1 MPHTDPHQWL
11 ENLDAPEVQAWV
23 NVQNS
28 KTRSLLDTDAR
39 FAPLSAEILAH
50 LQDTRQIPFFAEH
63 GAWLYNF
70 HQDEAHA
77 RGVYRRTS
85 LDAYR
90 AGAQDWDIVLDIDAL
105 AAADKEDW
113 FLDGISHCTL
123 IPSRVQVFLTR
134 GGQDATVCR
143 EYDIEAQD
151 WVEHGFD
158 FPEGKS
164 HIAWRDV
171 DSAFVCPGWKG
182 APLTRAGYPR
192 EVWLVKRAADGQ
204 HGWTQLFAAP
214 KDAMMVAAWRYLDAD
229 GSVLDLIEA
238 SDSFYSKTY
247 HLIDATLATHALPLP
262 PKAEIEGY
270 LFGDLLVKLADDWVW
285 QGESYAAGSLL
296 AVALPAL
303 TPDPS
308 PSGRGELP
316 MLLGRVQVLVAPA
329 AKRSIDSVETTRA
342 SLVVNLIDNVK
353 SRLLAFDK
361 VEGVWCERALPVADS
376 GVIEFADQPWD
387 TDIICYSF
395 SDFLTPT
402 GLYRL
407 NVATGEQ
414 EVLRA
419 QPAAFDASA
428 FVAEQRHALAGDGTA
443 IPYFVVR
450 GKDTVLDGNT
460 PTLMYGYGGFEVSML
475 PYYIENFGPHWL
487 EKGGA
492 FVLACIRGGG
502 EFGPAWHQAA
512 QGVRR
517 AVSFGDFIAVAEDL
531 IAHGLTSPR
540 RLGIEGGSNGGLLV
554 GACMVRRPELFN
566 AVVCEVPLLDMLR
579 YTELLAGAS
588 WIDEYGDPDDAT
600 ERAALAAYSPYHHVQ
615 ADADYP
621 LALFTT
627 SAKDDRVHPGHAR
640 KMVARLAELG
650 HDALLLET
658 AGGGHSGNAA
668 QAQTA
673 EELARVLVYLYRQ
686 LMD

>member
-1 MPHTDPHQWL
+1 MTPHDPYLWL
-11 ENLDAPEVQAWV
+11 ESLDSPDAQAWV
-23 NVQNS
+23 ATQNQQ
-28 KTRSLLDTDAR
+28 TQRLLDADPR
-39 FAPLSAEILAH
+39 FAPLAADILAH

-63 GAWLYNF
+63 DGWLYNF
-70 HQDEAHA
+70 HQDEAHP
-77 RGVYRRTS
+77 RGLYRRTT
-85 LDAYR
+85 LETYR
-90 AGAQDWDIVLDIDAL
+90 AGGNDWQPVFDLDAL
-105 AAADKEDW
+105 AEAEDEDW
-113 FLDGISHCTL
+113 FLDGVSHCTL
-123 IPSRVQVFLTR
+123 VPARAMLFLTR

-143 EYDIEAQD
+143 EFDIEAGD
-151 WVEHGFD
+151 FIDDGFN

-164 HIAWRDV
+164 HIAWRDEH
-171 DSAFVCPGWKG
+171 SALVCPGWKG

-192 EVWLVKRAADGQ
+192 EVWRVARGEGGQ
-204 HGWTQLFAAP
+204 HEWVKLFVAG
-214 KDAMMVAAWRYLDAD
+214 KGAMMVAAWRYLDAD
-229 GSVLDLIEA
+229 GAPLDIIEA
-238 SDSFYSKTY
+238 SDSFYRKTY
-247 HLIDATLATHALPLP
+247 HLIGAEHGTHALPLP
-262 PKAEIEGY
+262 ERADIEGY
-270 LFGDLLVKLADDWVW
+270 LHGELLVKLADDWAW
-285 QGESYAAGSLL
+285 QGETYRAGSLL

-308 PSGRGELP
+308 PEGRGGAAVS
-316 MLLGRVQVLVAPA
+316 LGRVQVLVAPHD
-329 AKRSIDSVETTRA
+329 KCSVESVETTRA
-342 SLVVNLIDNVK
+342 SVVVNLIDKVK
-353 SRLLAFDK
+353 SRLTAFDR
-361 VEGVWCERALPVADS
+361 VDGAWRERALPVPDS
-376 GVIEFADQPWD
+376 GVVEFADQPWD
-387 TDIICYSF
+387 SDIICYSF

-402 GLYRL
+402 GLWRL

-428 FVAEQRHALAGDGTA
+428 FVAEQHSARAADGTA

-450 GKDTVLDGNT
+450 GRHTVMDGST
-460 PTLMYGYGGFEVSML
+460 PTLMYGYGGFEVPML
-475 PYYIENFGPHWL
+475 PYYVENFGPHWL

-512 QGVRR
+512 QGPRR

-531 IAHGLTSPR
+531 VARGLTCPR

-588 WIDEYGDPDDAT
+588 WIDEYGDPADEA
-600 ERAALAAYSPYHHVQ
+600 ERAALAAYSPYHHV
-615 ADADYP
+615 AAGAPYP

-640 KMVARLAELG
+640 KMVARLQALG
-650 HDALLLET
+650 HDALLIET
-658 AGGGHSGNAA
+658 DAGGHTGNAQ

-673 EELARVLVYLYRQ
+673 QELARVLVYLYRQ

>member
-1 MPHTDPHQWL
+1 MTHTDPHLWL
-11 ENLDAPEVQAWV
+11 ESLDSPEAQAWV
-23 NVQNS
+23 AAQNS
-28 KTRSLLDTDAR
+28 KTRSLLDTDSR
-39 FAPLSAEILAH
+39 FAPLSVEILAH

-77 RGVYRRTS
+77 RGVYRRST

-105 AAADKEDW
+105 AEADKEDW

-123 IPSRVQVFLTR
+123 APSRVQVFLTR

-143 EYDIEAQD
+143 EYDLEAQS

-192 EVWLVKRAADGQ
+192 EVWLVARAEDGQ
-204 HGWTQLFAAP
+204 HAWTQLFAAP

-229 GSVLDLIEA
+229 GSVLDIIEA

-247 HLIDATLATHALPLP
+247 HLIDANLASHALPLP
-262 PKAEIEGY
+262 AKADIEGY
-270 LFGDLLVKLADDWVW
+270 LHGELLVKLADDWAW

-296 AVALPAL
+296 AVALQDLAL
-303 TPDPS
+303 D
-308 PSGRGELP
+308 
-316 MLLGRVQVLVAPA
+316 RVQVLVAPED
-329 AKRSIDSVETTRA
+329 KLSIESVETTRS

-353 SRLLAFDK
+353 SRLVAFDK
-361 VEGVWCERALPVADS
+361 VDGRWRERALPVADS

-387 TDIICYSF
+387 SDIVCYSF

-402 GLYRL
+402 GLHRL

-428 FVAEQRHALAGDGTA
+428 FVAEQRHALAGDGTS

-450 GKDTVLDGNT
+450 GKNTVLDGNT
-460 PTLMYGYGGFEVSML
+460 PTLMYGYGGFEVPML

-554 GACMVRRPELFN
+554 GACMVRRPDLFN

-588 WIDEYGDPDDAT
+588 WIDEYGDPDDAS

-621 LALFTT
+621 LALFT
-627 SAKDDRVHPGHAR
+627 
-640 KMVARLAELG
+640 
-650 HDALLLET
+650 
-658 AGGGHSGNAA
+658 
-668 QAQTA
+668 
-673 EELARVLVYLYRQ
+673 
-686 LMD
+686 